1 MLEERCRL
9 LRARINSYSTE
20 QRLAVAGVYN
30 CTLKSTEKKLMIDLG
45 TLNTVHEEYLL
56 EITPESAFLKRDEFL
71 ESWEPKRST
80 EGAVSAESNAVPSK
94 KRQHEFRDGFGVFR
108 ATESKVSENSPDA
121 AAAHGSKRLR
131 TGEKERPP
139 CLRCRILKKK
149 VRSSQS

>member
-1 MLEERCRL
+1 VLEERCRL

-30 CTLKSTEKKLMIDLG
+30 CTLKSNEKKLMIDLG

-80 EGAVSAESNAVPSK
+80 EGALSAEPSK
-94 KRQHEFRDGFGVFR
+94 KRQYEFKDGFGVFR
-108 ATESKVSENSPDA
+108 ATDSKVSESSPDA
-121 AAAHGSKRLR
+121 AAAHRSKRLR
-131 TGEKERPP
+131 TGENERPP